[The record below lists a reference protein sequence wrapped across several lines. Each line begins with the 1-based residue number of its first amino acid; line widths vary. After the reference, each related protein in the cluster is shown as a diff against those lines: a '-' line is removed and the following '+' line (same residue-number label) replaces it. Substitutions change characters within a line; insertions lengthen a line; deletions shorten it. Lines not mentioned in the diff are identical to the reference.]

1 MRGSGIVWELLARAA
16 PKATDGTNHGPGL
29 NRRDVLAGLAA
40 IGLAPAFAPRA
51 EAAINPCARIAI
63 IGAGLA
69 GLVALDRLV
78 AAGFDATIYEARGRI
93 GGRVHTSSGLPEAGL
108 YVEDGAHLVNTN
120 HTDILTLAK
129 RFDIGLIDRG
139 AMPARERF
147 VVDGNEVSEEALI
160 AEFRPLAA
168 QIAAD
173 AAAVDSDFDRHAPRF
188 DAMSVKQYLDAAGAS
203 ASPRARSLVEA
214 TIRTE
219 FGSEPGEVSALEL
232 FFNLPAINDGKVALI
247 SGSDERYSLVGGSS
261 TIPRALAEPLTPRIR
276 TGHALV
282 SVRRQ
287 GKAVMLAFANGETV
301 TADRVIITVPAQVL
315 RTIDFGDTLP
325 ASWQALTQEFGCGRN
340 EKINAGYA
348 ERPWEPL
355 VGAGGAAWAVRT
367 GNPGLFSEFWGASA
381 GQDNVP
387 AGVLTWFFGGNQVAA
402 LQDMSPE
409 DMLRG
414 CEREIAPAIPSL
426 AARSHRRTAW
436 AADPYAQG
444 AYSRFL
450 PGQLTRFASHFWVEE
465 EDGTVTPPL
474 PSGPILFAGEH
485 LSDSHTGYM
494 NGAAQT
500 GRLAADQLINAARS
514 KRSVRTNCAK
524 NQRAPA

>member
-1 MRGSGIVWELLARAA
+1 MRGSGIVWGLLAKAA
-16 PKATDGTNHGPGL
+16 PPRENDTERWPGL

-40 IGLAPAFAPRA
+40 MGLAPAFGQPAD
-51 EAAINPCARIAI
+51 AAVSKTSRIAI

-93 GGRVHTSSGLPEAGL
+93 GGRVLTSAGLPEAGL

-120 HTDILTLAK
+120 HGDILALAK
-129 RFDIGLIDRG
+129 RFNIGLIDRG
-139 AMPARERF
+139 AMTARERF
-147 VVDGNEVSEEALI
+147 VVDGREVAEAELI

-168 QIAAD
+168 RIAED
-173 AAAVDSDFDRHAPRF
+173 AGAVDTDFDRHAPLF
-188 DAMSVKQYLDAAGAS
+188 DAMSVQRYLDAAGAA
-203 ASPRARSLVEA
+203 ASPRARALIDA

-219 FGSEPGEVSALEL
+219 FGSEPSEVSALEL
-232 FFNLPAINDGKVALI
+232 FFNLPAINDEKVALI
-247 SGSDERYSLVGGSS
+247 SGSDERYSLAGGSS
-261 TIPRALAEPLTPRIR
+261 TIPRALAEPLMPRIK

-287 GKAVMLAFANGETV
+287 GKTVVLAFANGQSV
-301 TADRVIITVPAQVL
+301 TADRVIITVPAQIL

-325 ASWQALTQEFGCGRN
+325 PAWQALTQELSCGRN

-348 ERPWEPL
+348 TRPWEPL

-367 GNPGLFSEFWGASA
+367 GEPGLFSEFWGASV
-381 GQDNVP
+381 GQDAVP
-387 AGVLTWFFGGNQVAA
+387 QGVLTWFFGGHQVSA
-402 LQDMSPE
+402 LQDLGPE
-409 DMLRG
+409 GILRA
-414 CEREIAPAIPSL
+414 CEREIAPAIPGL
-426 AARSHRRTAW
+426 AARSLRRTAW

-450 PGQLTRFASHFWVEE
+450 PGQLTRYAAHFWA
-465 EDGTVTPPL
+465 EDDDGKVTPPL

-485 LSDSHTGYM
+485 LSDAHTGYM

-500 GRLAADQLINAARS
+500 GRLAAEQLIGAR
-514 KRSVRTNCAK
+514 R
-524 NQRAPA
+524 